1 MERTLWHPAA
11 VQAFG
16 NEFEDN
22 REDLAIE
29 AEYQL
34 TTEPLRIDV
43 LIIKKTRD
51 VEIKK
56 NIGQIFRLCNIIEF
70 KSPDDSATVAVYN
83 KTHGYARVYAALNNI
98 DIDDLSVTISST
110 RHPKALLAF
119 LKKKNFKV
127 WREQPGIYI
136 VNGEVYPTQILVT
149 SELSEKDNFWLANL
163 RKGLTAEQLEK
174 VLTEAADKP
183 GTEAY
188 IYAIANANAEK
199 LEELYMR
206 RKEGVIFTE
215 KLDAFFRERY
225 ASDIAKNEAKLKAEG
240 KVEVAQNLKK
250 MGLDLNQIKQATG
263 LSSAEIKRLSC
274 RFSALPF
281 PVTLPIKGKNVYY
294 NVYYKTAK
302 FTTFLLDNDAK

>member
-16 NEFEDN
+16 NELEDC
-22 REDLAIE
+22 RKDLVIE
-29 AEYQL
+29 AECQL
-34 TTEPLRIDV
+34 TTEPLRIDI

-83 KTHGYARVYAALNNI
+83 KTHGYARVYASLNNM
-98 DIDDLSVTISST
+98 DIDDLSVTVSST
-110 RHPKALLAF
+110 RHPRDLLAF
-119 LKKKNFKV
+119 LRKKKNFKV

-136 VNGEVYPTQILVT
+136 VEGEIYPTQILVT
-149 SELSEKDNFWLANL
+149 SELSEKGNFWLANL

-174 VLTEAADKP
+174 VLAEAADKP

-188 IYAIANANAEK
+188 IYAIINANIGTMED
-199 LEELYMR
+199 LNMR
-206 RKEGVIFTE
+206 RKEGVVFSE

-225 ASDIAKNEAKLKAEG
+225 ASDIAKNEAKLRAERDI
-240 KVEVAQNLKK
+240 EIARNMKK
-250 MGLDLNQIKQATG
+250 KGSPVSDIIELTG
-263 LSSAEIKRLSC
+263 LSSAEIKRL
-274 RFSALPF
+274 
-281 PVTLPIKGKNVYY
+281 G
-294 NVYYKTAK
+294 
-302 FTTFLLDNDAK
+302 

>member
-136 VNGEVYPTQILVT
+136 VKGEVYQTQIIVT
-149 SELSEKDNFWLANL
+149 SELSEKNNFWLANL
-163 RKGLTAEQLEK
+163 RKGLTAEQLAK

-188 IYAIANANAEK
+188 IYAIINANIGTMED
-199 LEELYMR
+199 LNMR
-206 RKEGVIFTE
+206 RKEGVVFSE

-225 ASDIAKNEAKLKAEG
+225 ASDIAKNEAKLRAEEKTEIARNMRNEG
-240 KVEVAQNLKK
+240 CKPEFISR
-250 MGLDLNQIKQATG
+250 MTG
-263 LSSAEIKRLSC
+263 LSSAEIKRL
-274 RFSALPF
+274 
-281 PVTLPIKGKNVYY
+281 G
-294 NVYYKTAK
+294 
-302 FTTFLLDNDAK
+302 